1 MSSRHVG
8 KFCKVFQVEIQDQLY
23 NILKYQ
29 KIQSKVR
36 GFYQKERIKVQDHI
50 KRLQGLRLFIENHLC
65 KKRFGQDQ

>member
-1 MSSRHVG
+1 MSSRHDG
-8 KFCKVFQVEIQDQLY
+8 NFFKVFQEYLQDQVY
-23 NILKYQ
+23 NISKYQ